1 MALKKIVHPDYTRL
15 ESSFEKII
23 KGDYTPDIVFCNK
36 RNVVEK
42 VTIANEEFVVKRY
55 KRPPLINKIAY
66 CLFRKSKARRAYE
79 YAIELL
85 ERGVDTPFPVA
96 YFEFYKN
103 GLFDYGVFI
112 SKYVPYRLFENV
124 YDESVPAVE
133 RAAILDGFVDFMM
146 YVHKKGIKPMDMN
159 GGNIFYHKD
168 EKSGLYRYA
177 LTDINRMQFD
187 VSPGFYDMVFS
198 FEQCFAELDRL
209 SDLARI
215 YGKKVGIDAMVVL
228 YYILSNRMKRV
239 KRIHLRMRMSNRKP
253 E

>member
-1 MALKKIVHPDYTRL
+1 MKKIIHPEYVRL

-23 KGDYTPDIVFCNK
+23 AGDYTPDIVFCNK

-42 VTIANEEFVVKRY
+42 VTIAGEEFVVKRY
-55 KRPPLINKIAY
+55 KQPPLINRIAY

-96 YFEFYKN
+96 YYESYKK

-112 SKYVPYRLFENV
+112 SKYVPYQLFENV
-124 YDESVPAVE
+124 YDESVPADE
-133 RAAILDGFVDFMM
+133 RAAILEGFVDFMLS
-146 YVHKKGIKPMDMN
+146 VHKKGIKPMDMN
-159 GGNIFYHKD
+159 GGNIFYHKG
-168 EKSGLYRYA
+168 EESGEYRYA

-187 VSPGFYDMVFS
+187 VSPGFHEMVFS
-198 FEQCFAELDRL
+198 FEQCFAELDKL
-209 SDLARI
+209 LDLARI
-215 YGKKVGIDAMVVL
+215 YGRKVGIDTMVVL

-239 KRIHLRMRMSNRKP
+239 KRIHLRMRMANKKP
-253 E
+253 K